1 MKGYEI
7 SFSPTGGTQRAA
19 GILAE
24 RLLDAIV
31 PVDLTDGREDFSSIS
46 LGKGDVAVIA
56 VPSYGGRAPGT
67 AVQRLSV
74 IKGNGASAILVCVY
88 GNRAYEDTLAE
99 LRDTAQSAGFHVIC
113 AVAAVAEHSIARQ
126 FAAGRPDSQDQA
138 RLTEF
143 AEEIRKKLT
152 AGDESE
158 PAIPGSRPYR
168 ESHVSRIV
176 PEPSE
181 ACVKCGLC
189 AERCPVQAIDA
200 QDPRKIDREACIS
213 CMRCVAICPHTA
225 RKGSDVML
233 TALTAMLNKACRER
247 REPELYI

>member
-126 FAAGRPDSQDQA
+126 FAAAGR
-138 RLTEF
+138 
-143 AEEIRKKLT
+143 
-152 AGDESE
+152 
-158 PAIPGSRPYR
+158 
-168 ESHVSRIV
+168 
-176 PEPSE
+176 
-181 ACVKCGLC
+181 
-189 AERCPVQAIDA
+189 
-200 QDPRKIDREACIS
+200 
-213 CMRCVAICPHTA
+213 TA
-225 RKGSDVML
+225 RTRPG
-233 TALTAMLNKACRER
+233 
-247 REPELYI
+247 

>member
-74 IKGNGASAILVCVY
+74 IKGM
-88 GNRAYEDTLAE
+88 E
-99 LRDTAQSAGFHVIC
+99 
-113 AVAAVAEHSIARQ
+113 
-126 FAAGRPDSQDQA
+126 QA
-138 RLTEF
+138 RF
-143 AEEIRKKLT
+143 WSA
-152 AGDESE
+152 SM
-158 PAIPGSRPYR
+158 AIGPMRIHWRNCGILRSRL
-168 ESHVSRIV
+168 
-176 PEPSE
+176 
-181 ACVKCGLC
+181 GF
-189 AERCPVQAIDA
+189 
-200 QDPRKIDREACIS
+200 
-213 CMRCVAICPHTA
+213 M
-225 RKGSDVML
+225 
-233 TALTAMLNKACRER
+233 
-247 REPELYI
+247 